1 MVPNIIV
8 MGILNTKGEGIKFIR
23 DKIIE
28 AGGNPI
34 VVEASLGEET
44 NFDWVDYPIRKVLE
58 HSGKT
63 IEELFTTPRKEAA
76 TLVGEIAK
84 DLVMD
89 LYRQNKVD
97 GIIAY
102 AGATGTGLCTVAI
115 RSSGRYS

>member
-63 IEELFTTPRKEAA
+63 IE
-76 TLVGEIAK
+76 
-84 DLVMD
+84 
-89 LYRQNKVD
+89 
-97 GIIAY
+97 
-102 AGATGTGLCTVAI
+102 
-115 RSSGRYS
+115 